1 MALWPEDGHVS
12 VVKLSLQG
20 ANQKRQKSKDLG
32 QIWDFA
38 EEAKKAQMG
47 DKTHHFL
54 KKVKPHKYPKP

>member
-38 EEAKKAQMG
+38 EEAKKAKMG
-47 DKTHHFL
+47 DKTHHFSIIL
-54 KKVKPHKYPKP
+54 